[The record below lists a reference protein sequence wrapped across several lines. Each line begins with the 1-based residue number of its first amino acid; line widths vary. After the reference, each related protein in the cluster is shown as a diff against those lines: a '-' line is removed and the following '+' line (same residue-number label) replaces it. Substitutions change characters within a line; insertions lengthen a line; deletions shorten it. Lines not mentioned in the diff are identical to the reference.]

1 MKLAILY
8 DSCHDLPLKRFI
20 KCMVTGNLN
29 YLVKSGY
36 ATTRQMK
43 AAWDKIG
50 EEYIELSG
58 DKAQKAILS
67 IVKEIS
73 QLKGKLIIIQAI
85 VDELAK
91 YHNQDLVN
99 MLKSMGFNYKF
110 DHSDNEKYLAD
121 LKRVISSSKPMLMRI
136 KEREKT
142 LNDLNNPDQTQ
153 VTEADYDSYIAS
165 LSKFQ
170 SYFID
175 PEKTTVAQF
184 IAVVNTYKA
193 EIENQKNHGRKNR

>member
-20 KCMVTGNLN
+20 KCMVTGNLK

-43 AAWDKIG
+43 SAWDKIG
-50 EEYIELSG
+50 EEYIKLSG

-91 YHNQDLVN
+91 YYNQDLVN

-121 LKRVISSSKPMLMRI
+121 LKRVVSSSKPMLMRI

-142 LNDLNNPDQTQ
+142 LNDLNNADQTQ

-170 SYFID
+170 SFFID

-184 IAVVNTYKA
+184 IAVVNSYKA

>member
-1 MKLAILY
+1 MKLATIY

-20 KCMVTGNLN
+20 KCMVTGKLK

-36 ATTRQMK
+36 ATTRQIK
-43 AAWDKIG
+43 DAWDKIS

-67 IVKEIS
+67 VVKEIS
-73 QLKGKLIIIQAI
+73 QLKGKLLIIQAI
-85 VDELAK
+85 VDELSM
-91 YHNQDLVN
+91 YYSQDLVN

-110 DHSDNEKYLAD
+110 DYEDKEKYLSD
-121 LKRVISSSKPMLMRI
+121 LKRVVSSSKPMLMRI

-142 LNDLNNPDQTQ
+142 LDELNKNDGTK

-184 IAVVNTYKA
+184 IAVVNSYKA
-193 EIENQKNHGRKNR
+193 EIENQKNHGGKNR